1 MQKIINIYK
10 EDKEVVFLFI
20 DTWEQKG
27 DAESNR
33 KAKEKGLTILRANNY
48 PFEVMLDERNN
59 VANAFKLDAVP
70 MTYIINKNGNIV
82 FMGNTSDLP
91 SEIEKARQ

>member
-27 DAESNR
+27 DAESNK
-33 KAKEKGLTILRANNY
+33 KAKERAVSILRTNNY
-48 PFEVMLDERNN
+48 TFEVLLDEKNK

-70 MTYIINKNGNIV
+70 MTHIINKNGNIV
-82 FMGNTSDLP
+82 FMGNTSDLSP
-91 SEIEKARQ
+91 EIEKARH